1 MESGGS
7 EKLERDH
14 QQACQSAS
22 KKCEMTPN
30 YKHVKKLAAAR
41 TGKNLLRTI
50 VTGDKQKQEFDSAVL
65 QHVKLGTRLA
75 VPDTIEKCKK
85 LLRKVQREIEAM
97 EKNSDMMRKQ
107 EQEEAQELARKN
119 GDETKAKSVKRV
131 LQAEEK
137 REMW

>member
-1 MESGGS
+1 
-7 EKLERDH
+7 
-14 QQACQSAS
+14 
-22 KKCEMTPN
+22 MTPN